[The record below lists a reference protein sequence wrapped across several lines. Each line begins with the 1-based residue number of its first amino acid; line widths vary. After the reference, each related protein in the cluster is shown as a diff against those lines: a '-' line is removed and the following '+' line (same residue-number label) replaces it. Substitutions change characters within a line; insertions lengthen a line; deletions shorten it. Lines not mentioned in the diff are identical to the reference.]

1 MYLLQRNTV
10 MNLHCTCSYRV
21 FDLHPPVKEFRVA
34 IVIQELDYARTD
46 GTEVWVNRATLEV
59 GPHRT
64 VVKSNTL
71 TVCTH
76 DHSQVC
82 VCVTLHVR

>member
-1 MYLLQRNTV
+1 M
-10 MNLHCTCSYRV
+10 
-21 FDLHPPVKEFRVA
+21 KEFRIN

-46 GTEVWVNRATLEV
+46 GTEVWVKRATLGG

-71 TVCTH
+71 TVSIH
-76 DHSQVC
+76 IASPVC
-82 VCVTLHVR
+82 YYVT